1 MEIRLS
7 LVATRKEDAVQF
19 RIRPSTINPYNQS
32 AECRWWSSIA
42 RTFVLNQNSHYDSV
56 QSSSTA
62 ASNMDHTGQDASNPD
77 DIEQN
82 FLTQFSSMVTTDKEE
97 LIQQFQSI
105 GENVNHST
113 ANFFLDMT
121 NWNLQAAV
129 GCYFDFMSQNRQPSM
144 KLLNDM
150 TVGKGEKIT
159 PNTAIKL
166 TWLLQNNGDI
176 SWPEGSYV
184 GLRRNPSMMEENLA
198 LTYEDLKYYVP
209 ALLPND
215 TVSVSVQLVSPSNVG
230 LFETVWSIYTP
241 NGVSFGDN
249 IISRIE
255 VSLDGTMAVTQQFS
269 QLETDSTGEAN
280 PQQNTTAGQSNELD
294 DSEMWG

>member
-1 MEIRLS
+1 
-7 LVATRKEDAVQF
+7 
-19 RIRPSTINPYNQS
+19 
-32 AECRWWSSIA
+32 
-42 RTFVLNQNSHYDSV
+42 
-56 QSSSTA
+56 
-62 ASNMDHTGQDASNPD
+62 MDHTGQDAPNQLPPD

-82 FLTQFSSMVTTDKEE
+82 FLTQFSSMVTTDKAD

-105 GENVNHST
+105 GGNVNDST

-144 KLLNDM
+144 KLLNDI

-159 PNTAIKL
+159 PSTAIKL

-176 SWPEGSYV
+176 AWPNGSYV
-184 GLRRNPSMMEENLA
+184 GLRRNPNMMEENIA

-209 ALLPND
+209 SIPPND

-241 NGVSFGDN
+241 SGVSFGDN

-269 QLETDSTGEAN
+269 NLQTESASEAN
-280 PQQNTTAGQSNELD
+280 PQQNTTEGQSNELD

>member
-1 MEIRLS
+1 
-7 LVATRKEDAVQF
+7 
-19 RIRPSTINPYNQS
+19 
-32 AECRWWSSIA
+32 
-42 RTFVLNQNSHYDSV
+42 
-56 QSSSTA
+56 
-62 ASNMDHTGQDASNPD
+62 MDHTDQNASNQLPD

-105 GENVNHST
+105 GENVNYST
-113 ANFFLDMT
+113 ATFFLDMT

-144 KLLNDM
+144 KLLNDI

-159 PNTAIKL
+159 PSTAIKL

-176 SWPEGSYV
+176 AWPYGSYV
-184 GLRRNPSMMEENLA
+184 SLRRNPAMMEENFPLS
-198 LTYEDLKYYVP
+198 YEDLKYFVP
-209 ALLPND
+209 SLPPND
-215 TVSVSVQLVSPSNVG
+215 TVSVSVQLVSPSTEG
-230 LFETVWSIYTP
+230 FFETVWSIYTP
-241 NGVSFGDN
+241 NGTSFGEN
-249 IISRIE
+249 ITSRIE

-269 QLETDSTGEAN
+269 NLQTNSTADLN
-280 PQQNTTAGQSNELD
+280 PPSENTTESQSNELD

>member
-1 MEIRLS
+1 
-7 LVATRKEDAVQF
+7 
-19 RIRPSTINPYNQS
+19 
-32 AECRWWSSIA
+32 
-42 RTFVLNQNSHYDSV
+42 
-56 QSSSTA
+56 
-62 ASNMDHTGQDASNPD
+62 MDHTGRDASNQITPD

-105 GENVNHST
+105 GENVNQST
-113 ANFFLDMT
+113 ATFFLDMT

-129 GCYFDFMSQNRQPSM
+129 GCYFDFMSRQPSM
-144 KLLNDM
+144 KLLNDV

-159 PNTAIKL
+159 PSTAIKL

-176 SWPEGSYV
+176 AWPNGSYV
-184 GLRRNPSMMEENLA
+184 GLRRIPNLVQENMPV
-198 LTYEDLKYYVP
+198 TYEDLKFHVP
-209 ALLPND
+209 SLPPND

-230 LFETVWSIYTP
+230 LFETVWCIYTP

-249 IISRIE
+249 IVSRIE
-255 VSLDGTMAVTQQFS
+255 VSMDGTMAITQQFS
-269 QLETDSTGEAN
+269 NLQTESTGEAN
-280 PQQNTTAGQSNELD
+280 PEGNTTDGQSNELD